1 MGNKEKGA
9 NTERELLHM
18 LCEAGFAC
26 VRVAGSGLMS
36 HSSQVTED
44 SCDLLAGKFKRKYAI
59 EVKSCKAK
67 KKYLLP
73 QQIENFLIFSEIF
86 QLKPVIA
93 IKFNRQ
99 GWFFLEPKY
108 IEKTKTGLAISLENA
123 KKHGKRF
130 EEFIS

>member
-9 NTERELLHM
+9 AAERELLHM

-36 HSSQVTED
+36 HSSQASDD

-59 EVKSCKAK
+59 EVKSCKSK

-86 QLKPVIA
+86 GLEPIIA
-93 IKFNRQ
+93 VKFNRQ
-99 GWFFLEPKY
+99 GWFFLQPKH
-108 IEKTKTGLAISLENA
+108 IEKTKKGLAISLETARKN
-123 KKHGKRF
+123 GETF
-130 EEFIS
+130 EKFIK